1 VPKNVSLAIT
11 AAESRVNKGKCQ
23 KTADSPS
30 SSQKFG
36 VDSSPRTGSAPKTK
50 LEKMM
55 RKRSGVSLVC
65 SLALFGSA
73 AYAIVLVQVST
84 L

>member
-1 VPKNVSLAIT
+1 
-11 AAESRVNKGKCQ
+11 
-23 KTADSPS
+23 
-30 SSQKFG
+30 
-36 VDSSPRTGSAPKTK
+36 
-50 LEKMM
+50 M

-73 AYAIVLVQVST
+73 AYAIVLVQVSM